1 MTKTANPNPSSKRA
15 SRRSSR
21 RSNTKPIAILV
32 LGVFAAIALAA
43 YLSRSAAEQGP
54 STALTLGN
62 TDRTPTND
70 LRVKGPENAVV
81 TLMEYGDFQCPTCGS
96 FHPVVAQLMDRFPDQ
111 LQLEFHHYPLV
122 SVHPNALAAAIATEA
137 AAEQDAF
144 WEMHDLV
151 FELQTQWSSHP
162 NPEEVFVLYAER
174 LGLNRDLFEAA
185 YQSGGAE
192 ARVRADLERSEAL
205 GLPCTPT
212 FFVNGQMIPLPK
224 TFEEFENVIAAVIED
239 TGATENAE

>member
-1 MTKTANPNPSSKRA
+1 MTKTASPNPSSKKP

-43 YLSRSAAEQGP
+43 FLSRSAAEQGP

-62 TDRTPTND
+62 TDLTPTND
-70 LRVKGPENAVV
+70 LRIKGPENAVV
-81 TLMEYGDFQCPTCGS
+81 TLMEYGDFQCPTCGA

-137 AAEQDAF
+137 AAEQDGF
-144 WEMHDLV
+144 WEMHDLL
-151 FELQTQWSSHP
+151 FELQSQWATHS
-162 NPEEVFVLYAER
+162 NPAEVFTIYAER
-174 LGLNRDLFEAA
+174 LGMDPELFETA
-185 YQSGGAE
+185 YRSGGPE
-192 ARVRADLERSEAL
+192 ARVLADAERAQQMQ
-205 GLPCTPT
+205 LPGTPT
-212 FFVNGQMIPLPK
+212 FFVNGQMIALPRSLS
-224 TFEEFENVIAAVIED
+224 EFENAIAAAIED
-239 TGATENAE
+239 AG